1 MRHRVSA
8 RMKAR
13 RLARLLSAQRMKF
26 VALVTTAR
34 HEAALQM
41 IEVIREDLLVQRN
54 TFGTVM
60 RNLTPSPTPRGWVFL
75 SKGALLLLL
84 ILLAWTAL
92 VQSSKQ
98 ESSRWL
104 LCGPTPSLQV
114 GGLSTSEGLKPSFKS
129 AELDISK
136 LNPRSKKHETVQ
148 GQFP

>member
-1 MRHRVSA
+1 MPVRISA
-8 RMKAR
+8 KTRQL
-13 RLARLLSAQRMKF
+13 RLARSLSARSATIARLATTEHRAVVWQMKLEIPEEQL
-26 VALVTTAR
+26 A
-34 HEAALQM
+34 
-41 IEVIREDLLVQRN
+41 QRN
-54 TFGTVM
+54 TSGSV
-60 RNLTPSPTPRGWVFL
+60 TPNSTRSQTRRVWVFL
-75 SKGALLLLL
+75 WTAALLLLL

-114 GGLSTSEGLKPSFKS
+114 GGLSTSEGLKLSFKS